1 MEKFLS
7 IPVTSSGNILISATN
22 VVMVEA
28 AADSATAVTTLVT
41 YQGGRVVTLT
51 HAAQVAFSMRNA
63 IQDAIIA
70 SLQTTWTNVVYDV
83 TVPQAVSD
91 IDVSSI
97 IVPTS

>member
-7 IPVTSSGNILISATN
+7 IPVTSAGNQLISATN
-22 VVMVEA
+22 VVLVE
-28 AADSATAVTTLVT
+28 SGSENPVGTTTVIT

-70 SLQTTWTNVVYDV
+70 SLQTPWTNVVYDV

-91 IDVSSI
+91 VDISSI
-97 IVPTS
+97 IVPVS